1 MGQRPVS
8 TDRWTVKVKSILVFE
23 SVTWGLAGSGQSFL
37 PEGVVSERILLP
49 EVTDKLERTSIR
61 KY

>member
-1 MGQRPVS
+1 MS